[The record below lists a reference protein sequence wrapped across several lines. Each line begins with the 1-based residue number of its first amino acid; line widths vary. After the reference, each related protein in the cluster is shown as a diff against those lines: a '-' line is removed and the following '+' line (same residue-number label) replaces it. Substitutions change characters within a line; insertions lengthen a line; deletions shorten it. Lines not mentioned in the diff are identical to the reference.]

1 MKAVLK
7 NYRQSPRKVRLLA
20 DLVRGKRVAQA
31 LEALSFMNKRAAEPV
46 TKLINSAVANAK
58 QEGAVVEKL
67 FVKSIAVDKGT
78 VLKRSM
84 RRARGSAAR
93 IFTRSSHIAVELGS
107 K

>member
-1 MKAVLK
+1 M
-7 NYRQSPRKVRLLA
+7 LA

-84 RRARGSAAR
+84 PRARGSAAR
-93 IFTRSSHIAVELGS
+93 ILKRSSHIAVELGS

>member
-1 MKAVLK
+1 
-7 NYRQSPRKVRLLA
+7 LLA

-84 RRARGSAAR
+84 PRARGSAAR
-93 IFTRSSHIAVELGS
+93 ILKRSSHIAVELGS

>member
-1 MKAVLK
+1 M
-7 NYRQSPRKVRLLA
+7 LA

-58 QEGAVVEKL
+58 QEGAAVEKL

-84 RRARGSAAR
+84 PRAFGRASMIRRR
-93 IFTRSSHIAVELGS
+93 RSRVKVLLAPA
-107 K
+107 KTK